1 MGQWEG
7 RHRPGPHILPTLST
21 RGRGLSGPR
30 GTTDD
35 CGDPPGVPVKSGRG
49 PPGDTGLMKPP
60 AQERGPLVRRWVR
73 GAPSSAGL
81 PDPMR
86 GGSLPPF
93 LAALLLVHTW
103 PLGAPPPITAA
114 PAGPWL
120 TTLLATSPGSPPQPL
135 QHHACPPLGCSRQGS
150 GKALARPATLPH
162 PPSHPLPSLGPVS
175 LREDVLTSAVPTK
188 LASPVASVQS
198 HPSKQRSL
206 QLREPRTPVPP
217 GPSGPPASHL
227 RPGVPHCPQ
236 AETLRSP
243 HRVGHPATPLRGG
256 WARVLLHRI

>member
-103 PLGAPPPITAA
+103 PLGAPPPS
-114 PAGPWL
+114 L
-120 TTLLATSPGSPPQPL
+120 RPL
-135 QHHACPPLGCSRQGS
+135 QGRGS
-150 GKALARPATLPH
+150 QHFWP
-162 PPSHPLPSLGPVS
+162 
-175 LREDVLTSAVPTK
+175 
-188 LASPVASVQS
+188 
-198 HPSKQRSL
+198 
-206 QLREPRTPVPP
+206 
-217 GPSGPPASHL
+217 
-227 RPGVPHCPQ
+227 
-236 AETLRSP
+236 
-243 HRVGHPATPLRGG
+243 PLRGVHRSPSNTTPVLP
-256 WARVLLHRI
+256 WDAHARGPGKPWHGPPLSLTHQATPSRHWDLPPSEMSSRLLSPPSWRLPWHLSSPTLQSRGHCSSESPAPPPRLAPLVPQPPTSDQESPTALKQKP

>member
-49 PPGDTGLMKPP
+49 PRGDTGLMKPP

-120 TTLLATSPGSPPQPL
+120 TPLLATSPGSPPQPL

-150 GKALARPATLPH
+150 GEALARPATLPH
-162 PPSHPLPSLGPVS
+162 PPSHPLPSLGPAS
-175 LREDVLTSAVPTK
+175 LREMSSRLLSPPSWRLPWHLSSPTLQSRGHCSSESPAPPPRLAPLVPQPPTSDQKSPTA
-188 LASPVASVQS
+188 L
-198 HPSKQRSL
+198 KQK
-206 QLREPRTPVPP
+206 P
-217 GPSGPPASHL
+217 
-227 RPGVPHCPQ
+227 
-236 AETLRSP
+236 
-243 HRVGHPATPLRGG
+243 
-256 WARVLLHRI
+256 